1 MRLAR
6 LVDEMFDRAVD
17 VLAGNVVEKGL
28 RTSAAYY
35 NQIWARDS
43 FISFLGANVIGD
55 EKLLR
60 CAKTTISTFAK
71 TASPLGQIANFYD
84 LVKNSPEY
92 GFSGSTD
99 STCWYIIGLASL
111 FHATDDR
118 LLLGEPLEA
127 GIAAFKW
134 LRYQDA
140 NNTWLIDSPQGAD
153 WMDAAIQ
160 RTGKTLYNNALFLI
174 ATRCVDD
181 LLSASGAFLDKV
193 YRLDYPA
200 LKQRFTDVFLPG
212 SDSPSRLAGY
222 WPRLALAYG
231 EGRPLG
237 LARKYFLHYISF
249 ARIDTHFD
257 TLSNM
262 LCLLSGLADTETSLA
277 VLATTKSRGLSK
289 PYPTRV
295 LDPPHRSEGAGFD
308 RAFDSSLPIQHQS
321 GPYAYHNG
329 GVWPFVGGT
338 HVSALYKMKVDYAS
352 SELENLAKGNSVLK
366 KGETVGFNEWIHGK
380 TGDALGQ
387 YGQSWSAGMFVAAV
401 QASKGREMFGFL
413 R

>member
-1 MRLAR
+1 MLAR
-6 LVDEMFDRAVD
+6 IVNQTFNRAVQ
-17 VLAGNVVEKGL
+17 VLKENCVERGL
-28 RTSAAYY
+28 KASSGYY

-43 FISFLGANVIGD
+43 FISFLGANMLGD
-55 EKLLR
+55 EALLK
-60 CAKTTISTFAK
+60 CAKANVLTFAE
-71 TASPLGQIANFYD
+71 TASPMGQIANFYD
-84 LVKNSPEY
+84 LSNGTPEFGY
-92 GFSGSTD
+92 SGSTD
-99 STCWYIIGLASL
+99 SSCLYILGLASL
-111 FHATDDR
+111 FHATEDR
-118 LLLGEPLEA
+118 NLLREPLEA
-127 GIAAFKW
+127 AIDAYKW

-181 LLSASGAFLDKV
+181 LLSASGASLDKV
-193 YRLDYPA
+193 YRLDYPD

-231 EGRPLG
+231 ERRRLG
-237 LARKYFLHYISF
+237 LARRYFLHYISF
-249 ARIDTHFD
+249 ARIDTRFD

-277 VLATTKSRGLSK
+277 VLATTKSKGLSK

-308 RAFDSSLPIQHQS
+308 RAFDSSLPVQHQS

-352 SELENLAKGNSVLK
+352 SELENLARGNSVLRS
-366 KGETVGFNEWIHGK
+366 GETMGFNEWIHAK
-380 TGDALGQ
+380 TGEALGQ
-387 YGQSWSAGMFVAAV
+387 FGQSWSAGMFVAAV
-401 QASKGREMFGFL
+401 QASKGSEMFGFL
-413 R
+413 H